1 MTAFLQLM
9 QATCL
14 HQLGCFILGYVGC
27 GRMMGVVRWGR
38 DFVVTLSVESEGF
51 VLCRVV
57 VLGVIVEVR
66 PDGSFPV
73 VSVWSSSCGGCAGRL
88 VGAGWLLVEQSEGW
102 WHYSSGEQC
111 QCW

>member
-1 MTAFLQLM
+1 MAFLGQ
-9 QATCL
+9 
-14 HQLGCFILGYVGC
+14 GEFSS
-27 GRMMGVVRWGR
+27 R
-38 DFVVTLSVESEGF
+38 ESEGF
-51 VLCRVV
+51 LVCRGIVY
-57 VLGVIVEVR
+57 GVIVEVR

-73 VSVWSSSCGGCAGRL
+73 VSVWSSSCGGCAGCGCAGRL